1 MGGELAS
8 QERKP
13 VCEGADV
20 PEGTD
25 VPEAQAGITLLM
37 LSLAGLL
44 SQASVSSQL
53 VEHKTQFQVG

>member
-20 PEGTD
+20 PE
-25 VPEAQAGITLLM
+25 AQAGITLLM
-37 LSLAGLL
+37 LLSLAGLL

-53 VEHKTQFQVG
+53 VEHKTEFQVG